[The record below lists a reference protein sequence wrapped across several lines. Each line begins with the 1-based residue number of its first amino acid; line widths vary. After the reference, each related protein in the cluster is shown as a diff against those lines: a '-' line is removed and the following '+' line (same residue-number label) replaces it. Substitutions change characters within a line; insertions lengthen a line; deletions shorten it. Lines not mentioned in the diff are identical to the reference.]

1 VPHLVAICVCLG
13 LLLLLGT
20 WERLARD
27 RARRA
32 LPIRIHVNGTRG
44 KSTVTRLI
52 WGALHE
58 AGIPAVA
65 KTTGTATRLILPD
78 GREHSVRRLAQPS
91 IREQLWL
98 LRQARRAGARAV
110 VAECM
115 AIHPELQWVSERD
128 MMAATIGVI
137 TNVRLD
143 HTDTMGS
150 TLDEIAESLANTTPT
165 GGTLVVGD
173 ERLCSVVERRAGRLG
188 SRVVTAVPDSPVL
201 STRLSW
207 QQANQAVALAVAR
220 ELGVSDAVALEGM
233 RKVQPDPG
241 SLSEGMASVGGR
253 EVRVVDAT
261 AANDPASLTILLD
274 AGRAPG
280 DSAEADEA
288 GGSDAARLVAIYN
301 HRHDRET
308 RLLVFGDQC
317 RLIRDA
323 VEVVVTGDRPSHPV
337 MRLVRSRRGMKP
349 VRFIRRGR
357 LVQALDDLVS
367 VRPEVS
373 GIVFCGNTKG
383 LDVRALLRIPPTTN
397 VQLSMPNH

>member
-1 VPHLVAICVCLG
+1 
-13 LLLLLGT
+13 
-20 WERLARD
+20 
-27 RARRA
+27 
-32 LPIRIHVNGTRG
+32 
-44 KSTVTRLI
+44 
-52 WGALHE
+52 
-58 AGIPAVA
+58 
-65 KTTGTATRLILPD
+65 
-78 GREHSVRRLAQPS
+78 
-91 IREQLWL
+91 
-98 LRQARRAGARAV
+98 
-110 VAECM
+110 
-115 AIHPELQWVSERD
+115 
-128 MMAATIGVI
+128 
-137 TNVRLD
+137 
-143 HTDTMGS
+143 
-150 TLDEIAESLANTTPT
+150 
-165 GGTLVVGD
+165 
-173 ERLCSVVERRAGRLG
+173 
-188 SRVVTAVPDSPVL
+188 
-201 STRLSW
+201 
-207 QQANQAVALAVAR
+207 
-220 ELGVSDAVALEGM
+220 
-233 RKVQPDPG
+233 
-241 SLSEGMASVGGR
+241 MASVGGR